1 VSRAALVH
9 SGDIPW
15 PPSVHEF
22 FPPDL
27 FGGNGPWFTK
37 FTLLVWLA
45 VALII
50 VFFLVA
56 YRDPKMV
63 PGKMQWIAE
72 SIYGFNRNDIARDV
86 IGHEGIKFAPYLATL
101 FTFIAVTNIFSI
113 IPGIQISPNSH
124 IAFPAMLAII
134 TYVLYIYWG
143 IRRHG
148 FGKFVKQSLILPDV
162 PWWLLPLLIVIEF
175 AQVFVFRPI
184 TLALRLFANMFAG
197 HLLLLVFILGGD
209 YMLTQGTGALP
220 LLSPFAFLMGIVLT
234 FFEALIQ
241 VLQAYIF
248 VLLTALYI
256 AGALAEEH

>member
-197 HLLLLVFILGGD
+197 HIVLLVFTLGGF
-209 YMLTQGTGALP
+209 LIAGAGNWFIKPISVVSWALAI
-220 LLSPFAFLMGIVLT
+220 LITFL
-234 FFEALIQ
+234 EALICL
-241 VLQAYIF
+241 LQAYVF
-248 VLLTALYI
+248 VMLTSSYLQTS
-256 AGALAEEH
+256 LAEEH